1 MANTV
6 HDPVCG
12 MDIDP
17 ATAAGTSE
25 YKGQTYYF
33 CSPGCKKSF
42 DKDPEKYVGQSDHE
56 HHHKDLYCLHENSP
70 SSGRAVLIHASLMN
84 KTYRTILLFQ
94 LRQLSLHL
102 V

>member
-25 YKGQTYYF
+25 YRGQTYYF
-33 CSPGCKKSF
+33 CSPGCKRSF
-42 DKDPEKYVGQSDHE
+42 DKDPEKYLSKPDE
-56 HHHKDLYCLHENSP
+56 HTH
-70 SSGRAVLIHASLMN
+70 R
-84 KTYRTILLFQ
+84 
-94 LRQLSLHL
+94 
-102 V
+102 